1 VHAAWGEAQLD
12 SDTAQAK
19 QLVAINSD
27 TFDFCTLLSARA
39 QVNPYKTRKQ
49 AQVNRLPIN
58 SGSEVQADKSAAAQM
73 AKKRAKV
80 LEWKKSKLS
89 LGASGKRRSAAQNNG
104 DLRPAAAGAQSAFT
118 AKMGRAIGSHACTPP
133 RATHTDKPPC
143 ALSYTIRAGVSHHS
157 CLPCNRSCIKSVN
170 KLRPQ

>member
-1 VHAAWGEAQLD
+1 V
-12 SDTAQAK
+12 
-19 QLVAINSD
+19 D

-80 LEWKKSKLS
+80 LEWKK
-89 LGASGKRRSAAQNNG
+89 ASYHSARRGNVA
-104 DLRPAAAGAQSAFT
+104 RRR
-118 AKMGRAIGSHACTPP
+118 KIMVI
-133 RATHTDKPPC
+133 
-143 ALSYTIRAGVSHHS
+143 
-157 CLPCNRSCIKSVN
+157 
-170 KLRPQ
+170 